1 MTGRTIARG
10 LTPFAPPEGVWA
22 RLEDA
27 GGVVVAGERVARVE
41 LAAEARRM
49 RTCGPGKRT
58 VPAPMRTKEPVLEGG
73 LASGAAMERRT
84 VVVLVVGEAR

>member
-10 LTPFAPPEGVWA
+10 LTPPAPEVWA
-22 RLEDA
+22 RLEDW
-27 GGVVVAGERVARVE
+27 GVVVVAGERVARVE
-41 LAAEARRM
+41 LAAARRM

-73 LASGAAMERRT
+73 LASGAAMERRA